1 MLQEIK
7 TLVQTL
13 NEQRDAYYNK
23 DSPKMTDKEYDR
35 LFDRLEELEKKS
47 GIIFS
52 NSPTKSVGYYPVSEL
67 AKVRHTSQAAYVATA
82 SAQGGA
88 AAAGATTGTA
98 LAGPLGTVV
107 GVIVTSKTFWKVVGG
122 ILMAIFLWMFII
134 ANLIGIILTYLGFAD
149 ADAFANEAQSEEL
162 ANLKVRVEQIL
173 DKEEYEHEI
182 MAIIEQ
188 NRDVRLEEIAADK
201 QEKYNDYELSVIDEY
216 ETKFKRNA
224 SYYLSIFLLDIWD
237 SNTRNEFLGYSSE
250 WGDMTTNL
258 SSPYDAY
265 FQEAAQSYGVP
276 VALLKA
282 MGKTES
288 NFNQSAV
295 SSAGAIGVMQLMPGT
310 AASLGVDPY
319 DARQNI
325 MGGAKYIAGN
335 LEQFKGYSNGLEL
348 AIAAYNAGPG
358 AVIKYG
364 YQIPPYKETQNY
376 VKKVLGYLTIE
387 ERKNGNNEGTE
398 TDEDLSEPYQQL
410 KTAVTE
416 HVDSFFS
423 WSVTDKKEREIM
435 ESVYYQILESG
446 KQEIDQTTYEKLKA
460 DGENVVKETVPVMK
474 QTVEYTL
481 ALLLSS
487 QPVSGSGYEYKY
499 VTSQSTFELVL
510 KVLKVMDE
518 GVSALK
524 DAFFSLF
531 SWKDFVTGGGEDTYV
546 SNIDASGDIFT
557 YDTVGKGVKKVV
569 YFNQTEEPWGSM
581 PYGTSTIGAAGCGP
595 TSMSIVISTLT
606 GKIVNPQTTC
616 AFSMNNGEYV
626 PGAGTAHSFIGNAA
640 SNWGLTC
647 ERVGKDRMDY
657 VVQSLKEGKMV
668 VEICEAYTITGSGSG
683 HFIVLT
689 GVTRD
694 GYITIADCASR
705 ERSTKAYSVD
715 TIKSYGRD
723 LSAGAF
729 WIIGKD

>member
-1 MLQEIK
+1 MRDDKSDASPLDGAAGIVSQAAQTAGQIQK
-7 TLVQTL
+7 TVNQIRQGAGTA
-13 NEQRDAYYNK
+13 QKA
-23 DSPKMTDKEYDR
+23 
-35 LFDRLEELEKKS
+35 
-47 GIIFS
+47 
-52 NSPTKSVGYYPVSEL
+52 
-67 AKVRHTSQAAYVATA
+67 AHASQAAYAATA

-88 AAAGATTGTA
+88 ATAGAATGTA
-98 LAGPLGTVV
+98 LAGPLGAVV

-122 ILMAIFLWMFII
+122 ILTAIFLWMFII

-162 ANLKVRVEQIL
+162 ANLKIRVEQIL
-173 DKEEYEHEI
+173 DKEEYEREI
-182 MAIIEQ
+182 LAIIER
-188 NRDVRLEEIAADK
+188 NRDLKLEEIAADK
-201 QEKYNDYELSVIDEY
+201 EENYSDYELSVIDEY

-224 SYYLSIFLLDIWD
+224 GYYLSIFLLDIWD
-237 SNTRNEFLGYSSE
+237 TNTRNKFLGYSSE
-250 WGDMTTNL
+250 WGNMTTNL
-258 SSPYDAY
+258 SSPYDTY
-265 FQEAAQSYGVP
+265 FQEAAQTYGIP

-295 SSAGAIGVMQLMPGT
+295 SGAGAIGVMQLMPGT

-335 LEQFKGYSNGLEL
+335 LEKFKGYSNGLEL

-387 ERKNGNNEGTE
+387 ERKSGSNEGTE
-398 TDEDLSEPYQQL
+398 RDEDLSEPYQQL

-423 WSVTDKKEREIM
+423 WSVTDEKEREIT

-446 KQEIDQTTYEKLKA
+446 KKEIDQTTYEKLKV
-460 DGENVVKETVPVMK
+460 DGGNVVRETVPVMK
-474 QTVEYTL
+474 KTVEYTL
-481 ALLLSS
+481 AILLSS
-487 QPVSGSGYEYKY
+487 QPASGSGYEYKY
-499 VTSQSTFELVL
+499 VTSQSTFELVI

-569 YFNQTEEPWGSM
+569 YFNQTEEPWRSLS
-581 PYGTSTIGAAGCGP
+581 YGTSTIGAAGCGP

-606 GKIVNPQTTC
+606 GKTVNPQTTC

-640 SNWGLTC
+640 GNWGLTC

-705 ERSTKAYSVD
+705 ERSTKVYSVD

-729 WIIGKD
+729 WVIGKN

>member
-1 MLQEIK
+1 MRDDKSDASPLDGAAGTVSQAAQTAGQIQK
-7 TLVQTL
+7 TVNQAR
-13 NEQRDAYYNK
+13 QGAGAAQK
-23 DSPKMTDKEYDR
+23 
-35 LFDRLEELEKKS
+35 
-47 GIIFS
+47 
-52 NSPTKSVGYYPVSEL
+52 
-67 AKVRHTSQAAYVATA
+67 AAHTSQAAYVATA

-201 QEKYNDYELSVIDEY
+201 QENYNDYELSVIDEY

-423 WSVTDKKEREIM
+423 WSVTDEKEREIM

>member
-1 MLQEIK
+1 MRDDKSDASPLDGAAGTVSQAAQTAGQIQK
-7 TLVQTL
+7 TVNQAR
-13 NEQRDAYYNK
+13 QGAGAAQK
-23 DSPKMTDKEYDR
+23 
-35 LFDRLEELEKKS
+35 
-47 GIIFS
+47 
-52 NSPTKSVGYYPVSEL
+52 
-67 AKVRHTSQAAYVATA
+67 AAHTSQAAYVATA

-581 PYGTSTIGAAGCGP
+581 LYGTSTIGAAGCGP

>member
-1 MLQEIK
+1 MRDDKSDASPLDGAAGTVSQAAQTAGQIQK
-7 TLVQTL
+7 TVNQIRQGAGTA
-13 NEQRDAYYNK
+13 QKA
-23 DSPKMTDKEYDR
+23 
-35 LFDRLEELEKKS
+35 
-47 GIIFS
+47 
-52 NSPTKSVGYYPVSEL
+52 
-67 AKVRHTSQAAYVATA
+67 AHASQAAYAATA

-88 AAAGATTGTA
+88 AAAGAATGTA
-98 LAGPLGTVV
+98 LAGPLGAVI

-122 ILMAIFLWMFII
+122 ILAAIFLWMFII

-162 ANLKVRVEQIL
+162 ANLKIRVEQIL
-173 DKEEYEHEI
+173 DKEEYEREI
-182 MAIIEQ
+182 LAIIER
-188 NRDVRLEEIAADK
+188 NRDLKLEEIAVDK
-201 QEKYNDYELSVIDEY
+201 EENYSDYELSVIDEY

-224 SYYLSIFLLDIWD
+224 GYYLSIFLLDIWD
-237 SNTRNEFLGYSSE
+237 TNTRNKFLGYSGE

-258 SSPYDAY
+258 SSPYDTY
-265 FQEAAQSYGVP
+265 FQEAAQTYGVP

-295 SSAGAIGVMQLMPGT
+295 SSAGAIGIMQLMPGT

-319 DARQNI
+319 EARQNI

-387 ERKNGNNEGTE
+387 ERKSGSNEGTE
-398 TDEDLSEPYQQL
+398 RDEDLSEPYQQL

-423 WSVTDKKEREIM
+423 WSVTDEKEREIT

-446 KQEIDQTTYEKLKA
+446 KKEIDQTTYEKLKA
-460 DGENVVKETVPVMK
+460 DGESVVRETVPVMK
-474 QTVEYTL
+474 KTVEYTL

-487 QPVSGSGYEYKY
+487 QPASGIRYEYKY
-499 VTSQSTFELVL
+499 VTSQSTFELVI

-569 YFNQTEEPWGSM
+569 YFNQTEEPWRSM
-581 PYGTSTIGAAGCGP
+581 SYGTSTIGAAGCGP

-606 GKIVNPQTTC
+606 GKTVNPQTTC

-626 PGAGTAHSFIGNAA
+626 SGAGTAHSFIGNAA

-657 VVQSLKEGKMV
+657 IVQSLKEGKMV

-705 ERSTKAYSVD
+705 ERSTKVYSVD

-729 WIIGKD
+729 WVIGKN

>member
-1 MLQEIK
+1 MRDDKSDASPLDGAAGTVSQAAQTAGQIQK
-7 TLVQTL
+7 TVNQAR
-13 NEQRDAYYNK
+13 QGAGAAQK
-23 DSPKMTDKEYDR
+23 
-35 LFDRLEELEKKS
+35 
-47 GIIFS
+47 
-52 NSPTKSVGYYPVSEL
+52 
-67 AKVRHTSQAAYVATA
+67 AAHTSQAAYVATA

-569 YFNQTEEPWGSM
+569 YFNQKEEPWGSM

>member
-1 MLQEIK
+1 MRDDKSNASPLDGAAGTVSQAAQTAGQIQK
-7 TLVQTL
+7 TVNQAR
-13 NEQRDAYYNK
+13 QGAGAAQK
-23 DSPKMTDKEYDR
+23 
-35 LFDRLEELEKKS
+35 
-47 GIIFS
+47 
-52 NSPTKSVGYYPVSEL
+52 
-67 AKVRHTSQAAYVATA
+67 AAHTSQAAYAATA

-201 QEKYNDYELSVIDEY
+201 QENYNDYELSVIDEY

-423 WSVTDKKEREIM
+423 WSVTDEKEREIM

-518 GVSALK
+518 GVAALK

-668 VEICEAYTITGSGSG
+668 VEICEAYTITGSGNG

>member
-1 MLQEIK
+1 MRDDKSDASPLDGAAGTVSQAAQTAGQIQK
-7 TLVQTL
+7 TVNQAR
-13 NEQRDAYYNK
+13 QGAGAAQK
-23 DSPKMTDKEYDR
+23 
-35 LFDRLEELEKKS
+35 
-47 GIIFS
+47 
-52 NSPTKSVGYYPVSEL
+52 
-67 AKVRHTSQAAYVATA
+67 AAHTSQAAYVATA

-446 KQEIDQTTYEKLKA
+446 KQEIDQTTYEKMKA

>member
-1 MLQEIK
+1 MRDDKSDASPLDGAAGTVSQAAQTAGQIQK
-7 TLVQTL
+7 TVNQAR
-13 NEQRDAYYNK
+13 QGAGAAQK
-23 DSPKMTDKEYDR
+23 
-35 LFDRLEELEKKS
+35 
-47 GIIFS
+47 
-52 NSPTKSVGYYPVSEL
+52 
-67 AKVRHTSQAAYVATA
+67 AAHTSQAAYVATA

-705 ERSTKAYSVD
+705 ERSTKAHSVD

>member
-1 MLQEIK
+1 MRDDKSDASPLDGAAGTVSQAAQTAGQIQK
-7 TLVQTL
+7 TVNQAR
-13 NEQRDAYYNK
+13 QGAGAAQK
-23 DSPKMTDKEYDR
+23 
-35 LFDRLEELEKKS
+35 
-47 GIIFS
+47 
-52 NSPTKSVGYYPVSEL
+52 
-67 AKVRHTSQAAYVATA
+67 AAHTSQAAYVATA

-668 VEICEAYTITGSGSG
+668 VEICEVYTITGSGSG

>member
-1 MLQEIK
+1 MRDDKSDASPLDGAAGTVSQAAQTAGQIQK
-7 TLVQTL
+7 TVNQAR
-13 NEQRDAYYNK
+13 QGAGAAQK
-23 DSPKMTDKEYDR
+23 
-35 LFDRLEELEKKS
+35 
-47 GIIFS
+47 
-52 NSPTKSVGYYPVSEL
+52 
-67 AKVRHTSQAAYVATA
+67 AAHTSQAAYVATA

-387 ERKNGNNEGTE
+387 ERKSGNNEGTE

-423 WSVTDKKEREIM
+423 WSVTDEKEREIM

-446 KQEIDQTTYEKLKA
+446 KQEIDQMTYEKLKE
-460 DGENVVKETVPVMK
+460 DGENVVKETVPVMR

>member
-1 MLQEIK
+1 MRDDKSDASPLDGAAGTVSQAAQTAGQIQK
-7 TLVQTL
+7 TVNQAR
-13 NEQRDAYYNK
+13 QGAGAAQK
-23 DSPKMTDKEYDR
+23 
-35 LFDRLEELEKKS
+35 
-47 GIIFS
+47 
-52 NSPTKSVGYYPVSEL
+52 
-67 AKVRHTSQAAYVATA
+67 AAHTSQAAYVATA

-581 PYGTSTIGAAGCGP
+581 PYGTSTIGTAGCGP

>member
-1 MLQEIK
+1 MRDDKSDASPLDGAAGTVSQAAQTAGQIQK
-7 TLVQTL
+7 TVNQAR
-13 NEQRDAYYNK
+13 QGAGAAQK
-23 DSPKMTDKEYDR
+23 
-35 LFDRLEELEKKS
+35 
-47 GIIFS
+47 
-52 NSPTKSVGYYPVSEL
+52 
-67 AKVRHTSQAAYVATA
+67 AAHTSQAAYVATA

-647 ERVGKDRMDY
+647 ERVGKYRMDY

>member
-1 MLQEIK
+1 MRDDKSDASPLDGAAGTVSQAAQTAGQIQK
-7 TLVQTL
+7 TVNQAR
-13 NEQRDAYYNK
+13 QGAGAAQK
-23 DSPKMTDKEYDR
+23 
-35 LFDRLEELEKKS
+35 
-47 GIIFS
+47 
-52 NSPTKSVGYYPVSEL
+52 
-67 AKVRHTSQAAYVATA
+67 AAHTSQAAYVATA

-173 DKEEYEHEI
+173 DKKEYEHEI